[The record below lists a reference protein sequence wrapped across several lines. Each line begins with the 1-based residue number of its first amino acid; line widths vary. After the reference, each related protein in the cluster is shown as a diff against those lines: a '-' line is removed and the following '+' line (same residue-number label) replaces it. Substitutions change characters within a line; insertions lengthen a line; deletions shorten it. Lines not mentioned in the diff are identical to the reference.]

1 MSKRSCEAVGS
12 SEAAILRMA
21 RVNGIV
27 STTFTRAFLQTD
39 FLLAGKSV
47 CKKARG
53 ERHFMS
59 KRSCE
64 AAGSSE
70 AAILRMAR
78 VNGIVSTTFPRS
90 ILQTDS
96 LLAGKL

>member
-1 MSKRSCEAVGS
+1 A
-12 SEAAILRMA
+12 
-21 RVNGIV
+21 NGAGERHRFNNIHPQH
-27 STTFTRAFLQTD
+27 FCRLI

-78 VNGIVSTTFPRS
+78 VNGIVSTTFTRS
-90 ILQTDS
+90 ISQTDF
-96 LLAGKL
+96 LRAGKL

>member
-1 MSKRSCEAVGS
+1 MSKRSCEAAGS

-27 STTFTRAFLQTD
+27 STAFTRAFLQTD
-39 FLLAGKSV
+39 FLLAGKSG

-78 VNGIVSTTFPRS
+78 VNGIVSTTFTRS
-90 ILQTDS
+90 ISQTDF

>member
-1 MSKRSCEAVGS
+1 
-12 SEAAILRMA
+12 
-21 RVNGIV
+21 
-27 STTFTRAFLQTD
+27 LQPD

-78 VNGIVSTTFPRS
+78 VNGIVSTTFTGS
-90 ILQTDS
+90 ISQTDF